1 MLMKAEA
8 EFGDL
13 RLPHWTIL
21 LLLTQIISARPAV
34 AAVNESATAVPL
46 AAAGKKQPQV
56 VGLQSWGNFASL
68 SRDGCHRDV
77 EQHPGQEVVPSSGCQ
92 APGLF
97 A

>member
-1 MLMKAEA
+1 MAASTRAEYRRMLMKAEA

-21 LLLTQIISARPAV
+21 LLLTQIISARPAA

-56 VGLQSWGNFASL
+56 VGLQSWGELRKSVA
-68 SRDGCHRDV
+68 
-77 EQHPGQEVVPSSGCQ
+77 
-92 APGLF
+92 
-97 A
+97 